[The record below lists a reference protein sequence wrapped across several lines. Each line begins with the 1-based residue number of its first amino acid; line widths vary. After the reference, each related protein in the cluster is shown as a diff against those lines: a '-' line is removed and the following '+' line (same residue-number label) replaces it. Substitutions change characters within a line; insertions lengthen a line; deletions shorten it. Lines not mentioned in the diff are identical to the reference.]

1 MPFRLTGLDPAP
13 FRRLYGLSD
22 AELEARGVRRLIAD
36 DSAPCRVTLE
46 NVRVGEPVLLL
57 TFEHLE
63 GPSLY
68 RGSGPI
74 FVGEGAVETCVTDRI
89 PDNFR
94 ARIYSARAYDSDEMM
109 IDADVAPGDDLEAL
123 IERLFANPDVAYL
136 HLHHARRGCFSCRV
150 DRV

>member
-1 MPFRLTGLDPAP
+1 MPFRLSGLDPAP
-13 FRRLYGLSD
+13 FRPLYGLCD

-46 NVRVGEPVLLL
+46 NVPAGEPVLLL

-74 FVGEGAVETCVTDRI
+74 FVGEGALDACVTDRI

-94 ARIYSARAYDSDEMM
+94 ARIYSARAYDSDDMM
-109 IDADVAPGDDLEAL
+109 IDADVAEGAGLEAL
-123 IERLFANPDVAYL
+123 IDRLFANPAVAYL

-150 DRV
+150 DRM